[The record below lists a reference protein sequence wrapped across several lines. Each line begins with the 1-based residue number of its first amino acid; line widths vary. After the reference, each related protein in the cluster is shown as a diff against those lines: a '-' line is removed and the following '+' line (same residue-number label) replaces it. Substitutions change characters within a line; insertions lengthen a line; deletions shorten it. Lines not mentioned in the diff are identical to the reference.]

1 MYEFCVVHE
10 RYPGEVHRGPM
21 SEAEADQWIAD
32 WLADGGRDGVFYVAR
47 REVTEWERADA

>member
-10 RYPGEVHRGPM
+10 RYPSEVHRGPM

-32 WLADGGRDGVFYVAR
+32 WLADGGRGGVFYVAR